1 MKTVK
6 RIIIYSI
13 ALVVLGGCAYR
24 HYLGLHGPSVR
35 NTPNVHEGVTEDAE
49 CLGCHHPDRNPMG
62 PPTSHPQFSGCLK
75 CHSDP
80 LK

>member
-6 RIIIYSI
+6 RIIVCSM

-24 HYLGLHGPSVR
+24 HYLGMHGPSVR
-35 NTPNVHEGVTEDAE
+35 NTPDVHEGVVEDAE
-49 CLGCHHPDRNPMG
+49 CLGCHYPEPNSTG
-62 PPTSHPQFSGCLK
+62 PPTSHPDFSGCLK
-75 CHSDP
+75 CHNDP